1 MGSLFGGG
9 PSLPPPLPPLPT
21 LEDPEIK
28 RTREKE
34 RLARRRRRGL
44 GATRLT
50 RPGLGDVEPLVDRP
64 RLTTTLG
71 GGRVAGS

>member
-1 MGSLFGGG
+1 MGFIFGGG

-28 RTREKE
+28 RKREQE

-50 RPGLGDVEPLVDRP
+50 QPGLGDVETLVDRP
-64 RLTTTLG
+64 KLTGTLG
-71 GGRVAGS
+71 GGGVG

>member
-1 MGSLFGGG
+1 MGFIFGGG

-28 RTREKE
+28 RKREQE

-50 RPGLGDVEPLVDRP
+50 QPGLGDVETLVDRP
-64 RLTTTLG
+64 RLTSTLG
-71 GGRVAGS
+71 GGGVG

>member
-1 MGSLFGGG
+1 MGFIFGGG

-28 RTREKE
+28 RKREQE

-50 RPGLGDVEPLVDRP
+50 QPGLGDVETLVDRP
-64 RLTTTLG
+64 KLTSTLG
-71 GGRVAGS
+71 GGGVG

>member
-1 MGSLFGGG
+1 MGFIFGGG

-28 RTREKE
+28 RKRENE

-50 RPGLGDVEPLVDRP
+50 QPGLGDVETLVDRP
-64 RLTTTLG
+64 KLTSTLG
-71 GGRVAGS
+71 GGGVG

>member
-21 LEDPEIK
+21 LEDPEIRRK
-28 RTREKE
+28 REKE

>member
-28 RTREKE
+28 RKREKE

-50 RPGLGDVEPLVDRP
+50 QPAWAMLSRWSTGQG
-64 RLTTTLG
+64 
-71 GGRVAGS
+71 

>member
-28 RTREKE
+28 RKRENE

-50 RPGLGDVEPLVDRP
+50 QPGLGDVEPLVDRP

-71 GGRVAGS
+71 GGRLA

>member
-1 MGSLFGGG
+1 MGFIFGGG

-28 RTREKE
+28 CKREQE

-50 RPGLGDVEPLVDRP
+50 QPGLGDVETLVDRP
-64 RLTTTLG
+64 KLTSTLG
-71 GGRVAGS
+71 GGGVG

>member
-28 RTREKE
+28 RMREKE

-50 RPGLGDVEPLVDRP
+50 QPGLGDVEPLVDRP
-64 RLTTTLG
+64 KLTSTLG
-71 GGRVAGS
+71 GGGVG